1 MNKRLL
7 GEIQKMDENN
17 QYYNTMTKPLPAWCT
32 IKRSKKKP
40 TIREFS
46 LIIESVSD
54 EDTIGH
60 LLILDIHFDE
70 NKATEKNLLFN
81 EIYTPIFEKKKVLS
95 PTESSVF

>member
-1 MNKRLL
+1 
-7 GEIQKMDENN
+7 MDENN
-17 QYYNTMTKPLPAWCT
+17 QYCNTMTKPLPAWCT
-32 IKRSKKKP
+32 IKRSKKKL

-60 LLILDIHFDE
+60 LLILDIDFDE